1 LILKGRF
8 LRLYDDLRADF
19 IGLNNLEV
27 VSIDQVLDDNV
38 ICQLNQMLVG
48 IIEVDLE
55 EVIVVLN
62 EDPVIVPLT
71 DGELILERFLGCIYE
86 QQFFFNKL
94 PGNIADLDID
104 QLRESYSDGTLGS
117 VIGDVL
123 IYNEDRSEA
132 FFIFTDKDTV
142 FSNDTFA

>member
-1 LILKGRF
+1 MILKGRF